1 MATSNRSLPFLI
13 ARHQPMPRYLERKT
27 MKKLLSNLLI
37 TVSLFIAVQAQ
48 VFAGAGGDLI
58 PVKMS
63 NIQLNPISMREAE
76 SLVGN
81 EDVYFFDVN
90 TLELWAEGFI
100 PGAVYF
106 NVKNWK
112 ELLPKNKD
120 AVMVFYCANT
130 LCTSSAMAAR
140 ETVKLG
146 YTGVR
151 HMAEGIYGWRLSGRV
166 IEKP

>member
-1 MATSNRSLPFLI
+1 MTI
-13 ARHQPMPRYLERKT
+13 TRHRCGAEIFRENV
-27 MKKLLSNLLI
+27 MKKLLSIILI
-37 TVSLFIAVQAQ
+37 SVSLLVVINTPVL
-48 VFAGAGGDLI
+48 AGGGGDLTLA
-58 PVKMS
+58 PVYDV
-63 NIQLNPISMREAE
+63 QLNPISMREAE
-76 SLVGN
+76 SLVGK
-81 EDVYFFDVN
+81 EGVYFFDVN
-90 TLELWAEGFI
+90 TMELWAEGYI

-140 ETVKLG
+140 ETVKIG

-151 HMAEGIYGWRLSGRV
+151 HMSDGIYGWRLSGRPT
-166 IEKP
+166 EKP

>member
-1 MATSNRSLPFLI
+1 MLI
-13 ARHQPMPRYLERKT
+13 
-27 MKKLLSNLLI
+27 S
-37 TVSLFIAVQAQ
+37 VSLFFAVQAQ
-48 VFAGAGGDLI
+48 VCAGAGGDLI
-58 PVKMS
+58 PVQID

-76 SLVGN
+76 WLLGD

-90 TLELWAEGFI
+90 TMELWAEGHI
-100 PGAVYF
+100 PRAVYF

-151 HMAEGIYGWRLSGRV
+151 HMAEGIFGWRIAG
-166 IEKP
+166 KPTEIP